1 MGSEGGNARKSKLTP
16 ERRKEIAAAASK
28 ARWDKKDR
36 VKQEAD
42 DNAAKAAVVL
52 AVEVVPPPPVVKKQ
66 PKQPPM
72 RPEFRK
78 ALASAV
84 KRLDVAMGERMKA
97 VRLIAALDA
106 EIPYLAGVVRSLGGE
121 VPHNVA
127 FASGMM
133 QLQSPGQP
141 MLPIDPPPHLDP
153 ASPMFRAPALPTG
166 PRAQGG
172 AFGVIGGPEPV
183 DENAFLLDPNNPAS
197 GGGFR

>member
-1 MGSEGGNARKSKLTP
+1 MGSEGGKKRASTLTP

-28 ARWDKKDR
+28 ARWS
-36 VKQEAD
+36 KQAQP
-42 DNAAKAAVVL
+42 
-52 AVEVVPPPPVVKKQ
+52 AVEVAPEPAPAPVARKA

-84 KRLDVAMGERMKA
+84 KRLDIAMGERMKA

-127 FASGMM
+127 VASGMM
-133 QLQSPGQP
+133 QLQSPGQQLMP
-141 MLPIDPPPHLDP
+141 VDPPPHLDP

-172 AFGVIGGPEPV
+172 AFGIIGDPEKI
-183 DENAFLLDPNNPAS
+183 DENAFLSDPDNPAS